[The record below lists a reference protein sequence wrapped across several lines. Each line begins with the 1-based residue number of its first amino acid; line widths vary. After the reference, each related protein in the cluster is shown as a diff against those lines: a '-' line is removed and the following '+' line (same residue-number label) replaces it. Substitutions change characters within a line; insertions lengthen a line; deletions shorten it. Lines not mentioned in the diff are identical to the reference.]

1 MASIDASRSPFPA
14 EVPDRLHVSS
24 DLLRSAAAWLNLAA
38 AELDRGNVEQAAG
51 MAEVALFAAECA
63 PDRIRRTTPAVAA

>member
-1 MASIDASRSPFPA
+1 MASIDASRSPFPS
-14 EVPDRLHVSS
+14 EVPLPVSS

-51 MAEVALFAAECA
+51 MAEVALFAAERA
-63 PDRIRRTTPAVAA
+63 PDRIRRTTQAVSA